1 MKMSKSIKDYKDAMD
16 SVKISDSFYKR
27 TEVLLSESSEIEVV
41 KSSPSKIRLFTH
53 TAMAAAACLLVAFGV
68 KTAID
73 NRTEGDVAVVTE
85 IITQETTVVTV
96 PVTVPETASPVID
109 RIEEGGG
116 FINDS
121 GVVVGNMPE
130 IPESEPET
138 AVEVDDSADETVAVN
153 PTVADTENKLTSDT
167 DDIPTVEEEE
177 IEEAVEAAPIAPVET
192 TSTTAEREGYP
203 EMAEPQGSANIPPLS
218 EMAKENVSVK
228 ITPYFDLGAIK
239 SGENPVT
246 KSGSE
251 FSQLISTISAV
262 VNVSPTG
269 ENESFKSLFL
279 IQLSDSTSGITYY
292 SIYVTDTSTLVVTRH
307 DIDNQ
312 KRFTC
317 GLSKSD
323 YDAVLRQLYVQ
334 FGNENEYDFF
344 RSSETSE

>member
-27 TEVLLSESSEIEVV
+27 TEVLLNESSSMEIV
-41 KSSPSKIRLFTH
+41 KSSPSKIKVITRS
-53 TAMAAAACLLVAFGV
+53 AMALAACLLLGFGV
-68 KTAID
+68 KTVID
-73 NRTEGDVAVVTE
+73 NRTETDTAVVTE
-85 IITQETTVVTV
+85 IVQETTVVTV

-116 FINDS
+116 FLNDS
-121 GVVVGNMPE
+121 GVLVGEMPA
-130 IPESEPET
+130 IPEEKI
-138 AVEVDDSADETVAVN
+138 DDGAEETVAVN

-167 DDIPTVEEEE
+167 DDIPTVEEEVEEEE
-177 IEEAVEAAPIAPVET
+177 IEEAAPIAPVET
-192 TSTTAEREGYP
+192 TVTTAEREGYP
-203 EMAEPQGSANIPPLS
+203 EMAEPQGVENIPPLS
-218 EMAKENVSVK
+218 DMAKENVSVK

>member
-27 TEVLLSESSEIEVV
+27 TEVLLNESSDMEIV
-41 KSSPSKIRLFTH
+41 KSSPSKIKVITRSVI
-53 TAMAAAACLLVAFGV
+53 AAAACLLLGFGV
-68 KTAID
+68 KTVID
-73 NRTEGDVAVVTE
+73 NREETDTAVVTE
-85 IITQETTVVTV
+85 IVQKTTVVTV

-116 FINDS
+116 FLNDS
-121 GVVVGNMPE
+121 GVLVGDMPA
-130 IPESEPET
+130 IPEEEF
-138 AVEVDDSADETVAVN
+138 DDDAEETVAAN

-167 DDIPTVEEEE
+167 YDIPAVEEEE

-192 TSTTAEREGYP
+192 TATTAAREGYP
-203 EMAEPQGSANIPPLS
+203 EMAEPQGAANIPPLS
-218 EMAKENVSVK
+218 EMAKGNVSVK

-312 KRFTC
+312 KRFTY

-334 FGNENEYDFF
+334 FGNENEYEFF

>member
-27 TEVLLSESSEIEVV
+27 TEVLLNESSSMEVV
-41 KSSPSKIRLFTH
+41 KSSPSKIKVITRS
-53 TAMAAAACLLVAFGV
+53 AMALAACLLLGFGV
-68 KTAID
+68 KTVID
-73 NRTEGDVAVVTE
+73 NRTETDTAVVTE
-85 IITQETTVVTV
+85 IVQETTVVTV

-116 FINDS
+116 FLNDS
-121 GVVVGNMPE
+121 GVLVGEMPA
-130 IPESEPET
+130 IPEEEI
-138 AVEVDDSADETVAVN
+138 DDAAEETVAVN

-177 IEEAVEAAPIAPVET
+177 IEEEEAVEAAPIAPVET
-192 TSTTAEREGYP
+192 TSTTAAREGYP
-203 EMAEPQGSANIPPLS
+203 EMAEPQGAENIPPLS
-218 EMAKENVSVK
+218 EMAKGNVSVK

-307 DIDNQ
+307 DIANQ
-312 KRFTC
+312 KRFTY

-334 FGNENEYDFF
+334 FGNENEYEFF

>member
-27 TEVLLSESSEIEVV
+27 TEVLLNESSNMEVV
-41 KSSPSKIRLFTH
+41 KSSPSKIKVITRSVI
-53 TAMAAAACLLVAFGV
+53 AAAACLVLGFGV
-68 KTAID
+68 KTVID
-73 NRTEGDVAVVTE
+73 NRAETDTAVVTE
-85 IITQETTVVTV
+85 IVQETTVVTV
-96 PVTVPETASPVID
+96 SVTVSETASPVID

-116 FINDS
+116 FLNDS
-121 GVVVGNMPE
+121 GVLVGDMPA
-130 IPESEPET
+130 IPEEEI
-138 AVEVDDSADETVAVN
+138 DDAAEETVAVN

-192 TSTTAEREGYP
+192 TSTTAAREGYP
-203 EMAEPQGSANIPPLS
+203 EMAEPQGAENIPPLS
-218 EMAKENVSVK
+218 EMAKGNVSVK

-246 KSGSE
+246 KSGRE

-312 KRFTC
+312 KRFTY

-334 FGNENEYDFF
+334 FGNENEYEFF

>member
-1 MKMSKSIKDYKDAMD
+1 MKMSRSIKDYKDAMD

-27 TEVLLSESSEIEVV
+27 TEVLLNESSNMEIV
-41 KSSPSKIRLFTH
+41 KSSPSKIKVITRSVI
-53 TAMAAAACLLVAFGV
+53 AAAACLLLGFGV
-68 KTAID
+68 KTVID
-73 NRTEGDVAVVTE
+73 NRAETDTAVVTE
-85 IITQETTVVTV
+85 IVQETTVVTV

-121 GVVVGNMPE
+121 GVLVGEMPA
-130 IPESEPET
+130 IPEEEI
-138 AVEVDDSADETVAVN
+138 DDAAEETVAVN
-153 PTVADTENKLTSDT
+153 PTVAGTENKLTSDN

-192 TSTTAEREGYP
+192 TATTAAREGYP
-203 EMAEPQGSANIPPLS
+203 EMAEPQGAANIPPLS

-228 ITPYFDLGAIK
+228 ITPYFDRGAIK

-262 VNVSPTG
+262 IDVSPTG

-292 SIYVTDTSTLVVTRH
+292 SIYVTDASTMVVTRH

-312 KRFTC
+312 KRFTY

-334 FGNENEYDFF
+334 FGNENEYEFF

>member
-27 TEVLLSESSEIEVV
+27 TEVLLNESSQMEIV
-41 KSSPSKIRLFTH
+41 KSSPSKIKVITRSVI
-53 TAMAAAACLLVAFGV
+53 AAAACLLLGFGV
-68 KTAID
+68 KTVID
-73 NRTEGDVAVVTE
+73 NRAETDFAVVTE
-85 IITQETTVVTV
+85 IVQETTVVTV

-116 FINDS
+116 FVNDS
-121 GVVVGNMPE
+121 GVLVGEMPA
-130 IPESEPET
+130 IPEEEI
-138 AVEVDDSADETVAVN
+138 DDAAEETVAVN
-153 PTVADTENKLTSDT
+153 PTVAGTENKLTSDT

-177 IEEAVEAAPIAPVET
+177 IEEEVEEAAPIAPVET
-192 TSTTAEREGYP
+192 TATTAAKEGYP
-203 EMAEPQGSANIPPLS
+203 EMAEPQGAANIPPLS
-218 EMAKENVSVK
+218 EMAKDNVSVK
-228 ITPYFDLGAIK
+228 ITPYFDLGEIK

-262 VNVSPTG
+262 INVSPTG

-292 SIYVTDTSTLVVTRH
+292 SIYVTDASTIVVTRH
-307 DIDNQ
+307 DIDDQ
-312 KRFTC
+312 KRFTY
-317 GLSKSD
+317 GLSEAD
-323 YDAVLRQLYVQ
+323 YDTVMRQLYVQ

-344 RSSETSE
+344 RSFEISE

>member
-16 SVKISDSFYKR
+16 SIKISDSFYKR
-27 TEVLLSESSEIEVV
+27 TEVLLNESSNMEIV
-41 KSSPSKIRLFTH
+41 KSSPSKIKVITRS
-53 TAMAAAACLLVAFGV
+53 AMALAACLLLGFGV
-68 KTAID
+68 KTVID
-73 NRTEGDVAVVTE
+73 NRAETDTAVVTE
-85 IITQETTVVTV
+85 IVQETTVVTV
-96 PVTVPETASPVID
+96 PVTVPETASPMID

-116 FINDS
+116 FLNDS
-121 GVVVGNMPE
+121 GVLVGEMPA
-130 IPESEPET
+130 IPEEEI
-138 AVEVDDSADETVAVN
+138 DDAAEETVAVY
-153 PTVADTENKLTSDT
+153 PTVADTKNKLTSDT
-167 DDIPTVEEEE
+167 DDITTVEEEE

-203 EMAEPQGSANIPPLS
+203 EMAEPQGAANIPPLS

-262 VNVSPTG
+262 VNASPTG

-292 SIYVTDTSTLVVTRH
+292 SIYVTDASTLVVTRH

-334 FGNENEYDFF
+334 FGNENEYEFF

>member
-27 TEVLLSESSEIEVV
+27 TEVLLNESSNMEIV
-41 KSSPSKIRLFTH
+41 KSSPSKIKVITRSVI
-53 TAMAAAACLLVAFGV
+53 AAAACLLLGFGV
-68 KTAID
+68 KTVID
-73 NRTEGDVAVVTE
+73 NRAETDTAVVTE
-85 IITQETTVVTV
+85 IVQETTVVTV

-121 GVVVGNMPE
+121 GVLVGEMPA
-130 IPESEPET
+130 IPEEEI
-138 AVEVDDSADETVAVN
+138 DDAAEETVAVN
-153 PTVADTENKLTSDT
+153 PTVAGTENKLTSDN

-192 TSTTAEREGYP
+192 TATTAAREGYP
-203 EMAEPQGSANIPPLS
+203 EMAEPQGAANIPPLS

-228 ITPYFDLGAIK
+228 ITPYFDRGAIK

-262 VNVSPTG
+262 IDVSPTG

-292 SIYVTDTSTLVVTRH
+292 SIYVTDASTMVVTRH

-312 KRFTC
+312 KRFTY

-334 FGNENEYDFF
+334 FGNENEYEFF